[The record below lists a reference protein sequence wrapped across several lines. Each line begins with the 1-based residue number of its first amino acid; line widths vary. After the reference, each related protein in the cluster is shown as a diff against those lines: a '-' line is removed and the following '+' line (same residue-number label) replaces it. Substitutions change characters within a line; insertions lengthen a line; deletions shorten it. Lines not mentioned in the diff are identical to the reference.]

1 MSEYYVGLMSGTSM
15 DGIDAAVVD
24 FSGNGPVLVSTHTQP
39 WPDNLLND
47 LHASRKLEDDE
58 LDCLDALDVTI
69 GEHFADAT
77 NQLLKKAGIV
87 PKDIV
92 AIGSH
97 GQTLRHRP
105 DAEQP
110 FSLQLGNAE
119 VITQQTGINVV
130 SDFRTADIKA
140 GGQGAPLAPAFHEAV
155 FRSQN
160 EDRAVLNIGGIANLT
175 LLPADNAKPVTGFD
189 SGPGNTLMDAWI
201 KKTKNKSYDV
211 DGEFAASGHVNE
223 ILLKSFLSDA
233 YFEKIPPRST
243 GFEAFNLNWLNAH
256 MKDKLPDQDVQATL
270 CELTARSIS
279 DAVKHYAN
287 STARLLVCGGGVH
300 NRYLMARIK
309 HYLNNC
315 TVESTEALDLH
326 PDWVE
331 AMAFAWLARRALNGQ
346 TGNLPSVTGAR
357 KAVVLGS
364 ITYA

>member
-1 MSEYYVGLMSGTSM
+1 
-15 DGIDAAVVD
+15 VVD
-24 FSGNGPVLVSTHTQP
+24 FSGNSPVLVSTHTQP

-58 LDCLDALDVTI
+58 LDRLDALDTVI
-69 GEHFADAT
+69 GKHFADAT
-77 NQLLKKAGIV
+77 NQLLKKTGIAS
-87 PKDIV
+87 KDIV

-160 EDRAVLNIGGIANLT
+160 QARAVLNIGGIANLT
-175 LLPADNAKPVTGFD
+175 LLPADNAEPVTGFD

-201 KKTKNKSYDV
+201 KKIKNKRYDV
-211 DGEFAASGHVNE
+211 DGEFAASGQVNE
-223 ILLKSFLSDA
+223 TLLKSFLSDA
-233 YFEKIPPRST
+233 YFEKTPPRST
-243 GFEAFNLNWLNAH
+243 GFEDFNLNWLNAH
-256 MKDKLPDQDVQATL
+256 MKDKLPEQNVQATL

-279 DAVKHYAN
+279 DAVKRYAN
-287 STARLLVCGGGVH
+287 SITRLLVCGGGVH
-300 NRYLMARIK
+300 NRYLMTRIK

-315 TVESTEALDLH
+315 AVESTETLGLH

-331 AMAFAWLARRALNGQ
+331 AMAFAWLARRTLNGL